1 MITEYIT
8 KMSSNKNLSHDEM
21 SRIMDDILSGKIS
34 VDETTSFLGALTK
47 KGETDQE
54 LLAMLDKMQQ
64 NMSVSPR
71 EIAISF

>member
-21 SRIMDDILSGKIS
+21 SHVMDDILSGKIS

-47 KGETDQE
+47 KEKLT
-54 LLAMLDKMQQ
+54 K
-64 NMSVSPR
+64 
-71 EIAISF
+71 SFLQC